1 MFLSML
7 VHVTTPFSQHC
18 MYIYRISKATLPP
31 LQGLTNDFKDALD
44 KLDHENLL
52 QLARQDVSSDLC
64 VHYYCISACVSW
76 VTKITLYQS
85 VTAPIIKICLYHIHV
100 L

>member
-18 MYIYRISKATLPP
+18 MYIYCISKATLPP

-52 QLARQDVSSDLC
+52 QLARQDVSIVFMC
-64 VHYYCISACVSW
+64 QYCCISAGYRYVYPGLQKSLCTS
-76 VTKITLYQS
+76 Q
-85 VTAPIIKICLYHIHV
+85 
-100 L
+100 

>member
-52 QLARQDVSSDLC
+52 QLARQDVSSVFMCSLLLHKC
-64 VHYYCISACVSW
+64 MCILGYKNHSVPVSDC
-76 VTKITLYQS
+76 S
-85 VTAPIIKICLYHIHV
+85 NN
-100 L
+100 